1 MKFREFL
8 TSIGFGSMKVD
19 TVVERPHLDE
29 GETLNGTIY
38 FHGGDEEQDIEFVE
52 LKVIKLVEE
61 YREDSDFGYIETV
74 VGKQSIEFAGAVKSK
89 ESVMRQFEIVPD
101 ERWLFDSDRTKLI
114 LRTIV
119 HIDNGINVQDEDE
132 ITYGKQEGLF

>member
-1 MKFREFL
+1 MNFKGFL
-8 TSIGFGSMKVD
+8 STIGFGSLKVE
-19 TVVERPHLDE
+19 TVIERPHLEE

-38 FHGGDEEQDIEFVE
+38 FKGGEGDQDIDFVE
-52 LKVIKLVEE
+52 LKVIKLVED
-61 YREDSDFGYIETV
+61 YREDSDFDFIETV

-89 ESVMRQFEIVPD
+89 ETVMRQFEIVPD
-101 ERWLFDSDRTKLI
+101 ERWLIGASNAKLI

-132 ITYGKQEGLF
+132 ITYGTGES